1 MHFDFKKWK
10 EVRYSSKE
18 FLTPW
23 EPKWNTD
30 HLTRKSFSN
39 RVYWSKKS
47 INQGTGYHYFFLI
60 MTLMNYMELL
70 LLIIF
75 DAARRNVEH

>member
-23 EPKWNTD
+23 EPKWNKD

-39 RVYWSKKS
+39 RVIGQRSLLTKVLA
-47 INQGTGYHYFFLI
+47 YHYFFSI